1 MGKITLTVEGTTVGE
16 VAKGGG
22 VTIEKSVSETDSA
35 RLISAYAST
44 YAGLWT
50 DANGAPR
57 DPTIAEVLVAWWE
70 GVVAGSVAHVLSVE
84 KEQAAMSARES
95 VQPISVA

>member
-22 VTIEKSVSETDSA
+22 VVIEKSVSETDSA
-35 RLISAYAST
+35 RLTAAYAST
-44 YAGLWT
+44 YAGRWT
-50 DANGAPR
+50 DENGATR
-57 DPTIAEVLVAWWE
+57 SPTIAEVLAAWWE

-84 KEQAAMSARES
+84 KEQAAIAAREA
-95 VQPISVA
+95 VQPISVT